1 MSGGLESLDEL
12 ANEIQDAYDEAHREE
27 EQVSARRGTE
37 SIRDLVDEG
46 ERATSKVDMLDAWQ
60 LLMKSLYDHQ
70 VFLQYSPLLEKLFYQ
85 IVAYTAVAE
94 YGTIKTLVDFM
105 TQAVE
110 HEEESQ
116 ALASECRYVTLLE
129 ILATFCSNWEL
140 SPKCQRVW
148 ETTMLGLDGGD
159 DGIHD
164 TIATASSE
172 SPEDF
177 RKTAYGVLM
186 TLQWVPNSPGL
197 REICGF
203 EDSDQLQIPAV
214 VQSIFLQIRSTPLPR
229 HDGIH
234 QLLNR
239 LLQQGHASVAIASME
254 DEFGSGDGGVSQGLG
269 KTTLAAMVTAHPSVQ
284 SDFCVLWLRLN
295 HHSNAA
301 SKAAMGNGYDPL
313 ESESLTFSQYVEY
326 LNSLCEQLGVQH
338 SWPQPVRSLEEKS
351 LRSKREEEK
360 MFQVKREMSQLL
372 VEHANT
378 KNILM
383 VLDDVKDDQEIEWF
397 WFQSDQSLLVT
408 TLSQS
413 LSVDWTLELEMLSED
428 EALELF
434 LTEAD
439 YPPSHVL
446 STSLEAKSIVH
457 RCGYHPLTIRTVA
470 RWFRLKQVT
479 AGVVKG
485 LEELNHE
492 LSSCMSKL
500 RHSARSGNNVIH
512 PSQILAE
519 VMNLMLSPVL
529 AAGGQPTT
537 LMKMC
542 LSSMAVV
549 FGKSRKA
556 VPTEAVHLLWGQL
569 LRTEPDAIHEL
580 GDSLTPNQLRKR
592 VRFISEALSSLG
604 MLSTTTRA
612 VGAAPDDNTGGT
624 GVSYVEIHHE
634 MQANYAVDSCR
645 EMQFSASP
653 AETIRRWHEAFA
665 SAYLAKKVESDRDGI
680 EDKCRA
686 YALEHLLYHM
696 LSASMYQKVAVLLRD
711 ERFLGERLS
720 YLGWEKGI
728 KTHIKDCYHFR
739 DAMELDETID
749 AEAIDVVAA
758 ILAKVGTFVAD
769 YAVEVADV
777 TEAAK
782 ALHLIG
788 YALADMR
795 RYSEA
800 TSQYKTALKM
810 IPKTSSL
817 SGTIL
822 YSLSTVYL
830 ARHDHDKG
838 LKNLKECLKVMN
850 ESDETNVLYSEALML
865 KADALMTHCDYRG
878 AVEFYDFA
886 LEKLFANSANNR
898 VEIGIALG
906 RKARLYQV
914 MGELD
919 NAYKTFDECLKWKEK
934 MDESSCDLAS
944 ACNYMGDVCVER
956 GDKKEALKLFD
967 RAYRMYE
974 FHRAEAEETDIH
986 IINGKTDALHDDEEG
1001 CRENF
1006 ILALQS
1012 MQASPRTMFERS
1024 AYDLR
1029 IIARTYMD
1037 SGDETRAMQSF
1048 NDCLK
1053 QTSENADASL
1063 ERSAALFN
1071 MGTMHLNLKQMDAAL
1086 QCFQQSLKIRIVKL
1100 GESSTVIST
1109 LLKIGYLHR
1118 EIGQLDEAL
1127 SFVNKALE
1135 LTERVYGEN
1144 DERVGDVL
1152 YAVADIK
1159 LNVNENVEAL
1169 AMFSECLEFRR
1180 RQHSRPNPQIA
1191 DALEGLGKV
1200 HMKNGT
1206 YDKSYQCLAEA
1217 LDIRQATMEPDNPDI
1232 AATFHLIGMVAR
1244 KGGDCERAL
1253 HFLLDSLHIRKS
1265 LQDQGDTVKTLA
1277 EIGHVHR
1284 QLHDDVSALG
1294 CYEKCVEILKDSYGP
1309 SDERLVD
1316 IYLPLGH
1323 VKKQQGVMEESNES
1337 HSGKKLLD
1345 AAKEYYE
1352 KALKIAKKQLGDDHI
1367 KTGAAFRSL
1376 GLLQYEAKNYD
1387 EALEYLGTFVKIQD
1401 SNKVKNT
1408 ADYVLAL
1415 QLIGD
1420 INRHNGRND
1429 EASSAFA
1436 SANHAFSYSKE
1447 VAKKYP
1453 GFRQILERRLAEE
1466 NNPSVPAAPTGLFAR
1481 ITGELGRL
1489 GEEVKAS
1496 AGGIK
1501 NEPDEVELRNSII
1514 LDD

>member
-1 MSGGLESLDEL
+1 MSGSLESLDEL
-12 ANEIQDAYDEAHREE
+12 AAEVQDAYEEARQLA
-27 EQVSARRGTE
+27 EQSGPRGAE
-37 SIRDLVDEG
+37 SIRDLVDAG
-46 ERATSKVDMLDAWQ
+46 ERPTTKVDMLDAWQ
-60 LLMKSLYDHQ
+60 LLMKSLYEHQ

-85 IVAYTAVAE
+85 ITSYLEESE
-94 YGTIKTLVDFM
+94 YDHVKTLLEYM

-116 ALASECRYVTLLE
+116 ALAAECRYVTLLE
-129 ILATFCSNWEL
+129 ILATFVSNWEL
-140 SPKCQRVW
+140 SSKCQRVW

-159 DGIHD
+159 DGIHE
-164 TIATASSE
+164 TIATASSAP
-172 SPEDF
+172 PEEF

-186 TLQWVPNSPGL
+186 SLQWVPNAPGL

-203 EDSDQLQIPAV
+203 DDGDASQLQIPVV

-239 LLQQGHASVAIASME
+239 LLQQGHASVAIASLE
-254 DEFGSGDGGVSQGLG
+254 DDFGSRESGVSQGLG
-269 KTTLAAMVTAHPSVQ
+269 KTTLAAMVTAHPLVQ
-284 SDFCVLWLRLN
+284 ADFCVLWLRLN
-295 HHSNAA
+295 HHSKVGSNAT
-301 SKAAMGNGYDPL
+301 SGTGLEPP
-313 ESESLTFSQYVEY
+313 ESESLTYSQYVEY
-326 LNSLCEQLGVQH
+326 LDSLCGQLGIEH

-351 LRSKREEEK
+351 LRSKREEER
-360 MFQVKREMSQLL
+360 MYQVKREMSLL
-372 VEHANT
+372 LEHHATN
-378 KNILM
+378 KNLLM

-397 WFQSDQSLLVT
+397 WFKGDQSSLVT

-413 LSVDWTLELEMLSED
+413 LSVDWTLDLEMLSED

-492 LSSCMSKL
+492 LSSCMAKL
-500 RHSARSGNNVIH
+500 RHTARSSNNVIH

-542 LSSMAVV
+542 LSSMAIV
-549 FGKSRKA
+549 FGNSRKA

-580 GDSLTPNQLRKR
+580 GDSLTHNQLRKR

-604 MLSTTTRA
+604 MLSTTTRSSEENGEA
-612 VGAAPDDNTGGT
+612 GIA
-624 GVSYVEIHHE
+624 YVEIHHE
-634 MQANYAVDSCR
+634 MQAVYAVNSCR
-645 EMQFSASP
+645 EMHFSASP
-653 AETIRRWHEAFA
+653 AETVRRWHEAFA

-720 YLGWEKGI
+720 FLGWDKGI
-728 KTHIKDCYHFR
+728 ATHIKDCYHYR

-749 AEAIDVVAA
+749 ADPVDVVAA
-758 ILAKVGTFVAD
+758 ILVKVGAFVAD
-769 YAVEVADV
+769 YAEEASDA
-777 TEAAK
+777 TEAAT

-788 YALADMR
+788 YALADMG
-795 RYSEA
+795 RYSDA
-800 TSQYKTALKM
+800 TAQYKIALKM
-810 IPKTSSL
+810 VPKTSSL
-817 SGTIL
+817 AGTIL
-822 YSLSTVYL
+822 YSLSTVYM

-850 ESDETNVLYSEALML
+850 ESGETNALYSEALML

-878 AVEFYDFA
+878 AAEFYDFA

-919 NAYKTFDECLKWKEK
+919 NAYNSFDECVKWKEK

-944 ACNYMGDVCVER
+944 IFNYMGDICVER
-956 GDKKEALKLFD
+956 GDQKEALQFFD
-967 RAYRMYE
+967 RAYRMFE
-974 FHRAEAEETDIH
+974 FHRPEAEETDIH
-986 IINGKTDALHDDEEG
+986 IINGKTDALHDDAEG
-1001 CRENF
+1001 CIENF
-1006 ILALQS
+1006 MLALES
-1012 MQASPRTMFERS
+1012 MRTSQRTMFERT

-1037 SGDETRAMQSF
+1037 SGNEAKALLAF

-1053 QTSENADASL
+1053 QTNENAEISL
-1063 ERSAALFN
+1063 ERSKALFD
-1071 MGTMHLNLKQMDAAL
+1071 MGTMHLSMKQMDLAL

-1118 EIGQLDEAL
+1118 DIGQLDEAL

-1135 LTERVYGEN
+1135 LTERVYGES
-1144 DERVGDVL
+1144 DDRVGDVL
-1152 YAVADIK
+1152 FAVADIK
-1159 LNVNENVEAL
+1159 LNLNENVEAL
-1169 AMFSECLEFRR
+1169 AMFGECLEFRR
-1180 RQHSRPNPQIA
+1180 RQHTRPNPQIA
-1191 DALEGLGKV
+1191 AALEGLGKV
-1200 HMKNGT
+1200 HIKNGT

-1217 LDIRQATMEPDNPDI
+1217 LDIRQATMEPDHPDI
-1232 AATFHLIGMVAR
+1232 ASTFYFIGMVAR

-1265 LQDQGDTVKTLA
+1265 LKDQGDTVMTLS

-1284 QLHDDVSALG
+1284 QLHDDISALG
-1294 CYEKCVEILKDSYGP
+1294 CYEKCVEILKESYGP
-1309 SDERLVD
+1309 SDVRLVD

-1323 VKKQQGVMEESNES
+1323 VKKQQGVMEESKEG

-1352 KALKIAKKQLGDDHI
+1352 KALKIAKKLLGDDHI

-1387 EALEYLGTFVKIQD
+1387 EALEYLGTFIKIQD

-1420 INRHNGRND
+1420 INRYNGRND

-1436 SANHAFSYSKE
+1436 SANHAFSHSKE
-1447 VAKKYP
+1447 VAKKYS
-1453 GFRQILERRLAEE
+1453 GFQQILERRLSEE
-1466 NNPSVPAAPTGLFAR
+1466 NDSNIPPPPTGLFAR

-1489 GEEVKAS
+1489 GEEVKTS

-1501 NEPDEVELRNSII
+1501 NAPDEVELRNSIL